1 MGIFH
6 LKRGQKEA
14 FFDPPHLV
22 HVVFEQPLSLLA
34 TTKPI
39 PETAH
44 FLITQ
49 SKNVKKGRY
58 IKLKMLFQK
67 KFYSIVKVH
76 ETESYSRRT
85 SLPRHHR
92 QRAPPVAESGALSSW
107 HIHVES

>member
-49 SKNVKKGRY
+49 SK
-58 IKLKMLFQK
+58 
-67 KFYSIVKVH
+67 IVKIKV
-76 ETESYSRRT
+76 YKVKFAT
-85 SLPRHHR
+85 SEGILYHCK
-92 QRAPPVAESGALSSW
+92 GT
-107 HIHVES
+107 